1 MSILHPKAVRRYVL
15 QVLYEAYMADPLE
28 MLSPDDFLCR
38 GQITRHGLAVS
49 MHYLRD
55 DGLAEVMLG
64 YRPPLFVSA
73 RITTKGIDLVEN
85 RYQFDRRFPP
95 EVTETG
101 DGLESVPALMEQ
113 LIAEA
118 DLCSLERGSR
128 EGLLRDV
135 QYLRGELAR
144 PFHLWR
150 HDVVERLLEWIAAPF
165 NGDLEEMPSLPALR
179 EILVGLQSR
188 PR

>member
-1 MSILHPKAVRRYVL
+1 MSIMTPQAARRYVL

-28 MLSPDDFLCR
+28 MLTPDDFLCR

-55 DGLAEVMLG
+55 DGLVEVMLG

-95 EVTETG
+95 ELTPES
-101 DGLESVPALMEQ
+101 DGLATVPALMEQ
-113 LIAEA
+113 LVAEA
-118 DLCSLERGSR
+118 DLCSLERGAR
-128 EGLLRDV
+128 DGLLRDV
-135 QYLRGELAR
+135 QYLRSELAR

-150 HDVVERLLEWIAAPF
+150 HEVIEHVLDWIAAPF
-165 NGDLEEMPSLPALR
+165 KGDLEEVATLPELR
-179 EILVGLQSR
+179 EVLIALQSR

>member
-1 MSILHPKAVRRYVL
+1 MSISTPQAARRYVL
-15 QVLYEAYMADPLE
+15 QVLYEAYMTDPLE
-28 MLSPDDFLCR
+28 MLTPDDFLCR

-55 DGLAEVMLG
+55 DGLVEVMLG

-95 EVTETG
+95 EFTPG
-101 DGLESVPALMEQ
+101 DDGLATVPGLMEQ
-113 LIAEA
+113 LVAEA
-118 DLCSLERGSR
+118 DLCNLERGAR

-135 QYLRGELAR
+135 HYLRGELAR
-144 PFHLWR
+144 PFYLWR
-150 HDVVERLLEWIAAPF
+150 HDVIEQVLGWIAAPF
-165 NGDLEEMPSLPALR
+165 QNEAEGLASLPELQELLIGLR
-179 EILVGLQSR
+179 SR